1 MGDDYRRALRS
12 SWPTLNAAKDVTE
25 PGRKCAPLLA
35 LLMSDARAAQCRLTA
50 SGLRREGVS
59 GRFWFGFFA
68 VFVVM
73 THSGYYGGFT
83 SPVLSTNCGG
93 GGVDGG
99 SGSGSADDAGLPGSP
114 PCPECLNCEMRMSLQ
129 LQSIFTSEQNFI
141 NIPAALLGGALVDAV
156 GRKAALI
163 LGSLGVIA
171 SWLIMRFA
179 PAAAHDDGGSAALLA
194 AAATPSAALWTPG
207 MLMLLGGRA
216 LGAVASCIQVIAGSV
231 WVAESCPAWSR
242 GGVLTAI
249 SFGWNIGTLGVYGL
263 GSVQLSIAWRGLSV
277 GGAVLGGV
285 MLCTSKSLDTP
296 AYP

>member
-1 MGDDYRRALRS
+1 
-12 SWPTLNAAKDVTE
+12 
-25 PGRKCAPLLA
+25 
-35 LLMSDARAAQCRLTA
+35 
-50 SGLRREGVS
+50 
-59 GRFWFGFFA
+59 
-68 VFVVM
+68 M

-141 NIPAALLGGALVDAV
+141 NIPAALLGGALVDAI

-179 PAAAHDDGGSAALLA
+179 PAAAHDDSGGSAALLA
-194 AAATPSAALWTPG
+194 AAAAAAAAPSAALWTPG

-249 SFGWNIGTLGVYGL
+249 SYGWNIGTLGVYGL

-285 MLCTSKSLDTP
+285 MLCTSKSLDTAACP
-296 AYP
+296 